1 MRDFLNG
8 DAFLMHDGSARSVE
22 EAILRHGGEAQ
33 AARDAFDALPAD
45 DRAALLDFVESR

>member
-1 MRDFLNG
+1 MREFLNG

-22 EAILRHGGEAQ
+22 EAILLHGGEALS
-33 AARDAFDALPAD
+33 ARDAFANLPGN